1 MAKYELLAHRIVVLP
16 LPQKKKEKTAG
27 NMKEEYF
34 QLDMSNAEQ
43 SDRTTYMDGDIAL
56 LNNTNEL
63 PNDHNCIKLNIFII
77 VACLEGQMSI
87 SINSR
92 KHTLHAQELL
102 LCMPNAVLNDY
113 AMSSDFNGKILCLSS
128 RAISETMRM
137 DNELWNKAF
146 LLKENPIIHVDQE
159 GIELFHAYNAVV
171 ALRNQASQRI
181 YSKEVM
187 TSLVRALLYE
197 ILSELSEHTGLNPTG
212 YRKQLREKDD
222 GTSIE

>member
-1 MAKYELLAHRIVVLP
+1 
-16 LPQKKKEKTAG
+16 
-27 NMKEEYF
+27 
-34 QLDMSNAEQ
+34 
-43 SDRTTYMDGDIAL
+43 
-56 LNNTNEL
+56 
-63 PNDHNCIKLNIFII
+63 
-77 VACLEGQMSI
+77 
-87 SINSR
+87 
-92 KHTLHAQELL
+92 
-102 LCMPNAVLNDY
+102 
-113 AMSSDFNGKILCLSS
+113 
-128 RAISETMRM
+128 M

-197 ILSELSEHTGLNPTG
+197 ILSELSEHTGSPGGELLQQREILFKRFMELLSSCEVKPRNVTWYAERLYVTPKYLSTVSKLVSGKTAFDWINEYMMTDIRHLLKYSSKSIKEVADYLEFPNISFFGKYVKAHTGLNPIG

-222 GTSIE
+222 GASIE